1 MWHIRAKFDIA
12 LKAVKPPPQNVFLT
26 CNYCGK
32 NICPA
37 ADEKDKDNE
46 KETKVLRIKDQSEN
60 GSNNF
65 KVCMKENGRSL
76 NICIALI
83 IVVISRN
90 LFTIFKSLY

>member
-12 LKAVKPPPQNVFLT
+12 LKAVKPPPQNVFLS

-37 ADEKDKDNE
+37 ADEKDKENE
-46 KETKVLRIKDQSEN
+46 KETKVLKVKDQTEN

-65 KVCMKENGRSL
+65 KVCFQENDHSPKIFISL
-76 NICIALI
+76 NYC
-83 IVVISRN
+83 
-90 LFTIFKSLY
+90 

>member
-37 ADEKDKDNE
+37 ADEKEKENE
-46 KETKVLRIKDQSEN
+46 KETKVLKIKDQTEN

-65 KVCMKENGRSL
+65 KVCIKDNYYSL
-76 NICIALI
+76 NTCSALTVEVTS
-83 IVVISRN
+83 IVKIS
-90 LFTIFKSLY
+90 

>member
-12 LKAVKPPPQNVFLT
+12 LKAVKPPPRNVFLS

-37 ADEKDKDNE
+37 ADEKEKENE
-46 KETKVLRIKDQSEN
+46 KETKVLRVKDQTEN

-65 KVCMKENGRSL
+65 KVCCHL
-76 NICIALI
+76 P
-83 IVVISRN
+83 
-90 LFTIFKSLY
+90 Y